1 MAASP
6 TAVGSRPSRAVL
18 LAVTCLGQ
26 FMVLLDNTIVG
37 AALPDM
43 QHRLHTQLTGLQ
55 WIVDAYVLLVAM
67 LLLSGGVFADR
78 FGRKRVYLAGAV
90 VFTAASVLC
99 ALAPSLGWLI
109 AGRVLQG
116 IGASALSPASLAL
129 LVAAHP
135 VPQER
140 VKAIGLWAGFSGIG
154 LAAGPVAGG
163 VLTEAFGWP
172 AIFLV
177 NLPIGVILLLA
188 GLRHLDE
195 SRNPDAPAIDIPGT
209 VLSVLA
215 VGTLTYG
222 MIEGGARGWTS
233 PVILASFA
241 ASAIL
246 FAVFGAVEAR
256 RPAPMLPLRLFRQ
269 RLFTVSNTAMVVMGF
284 ALMGSSFF
292 FSQFFVYVQ
301 GSSILRAG
309 LQTLP
314 VSLTMV
320 IVSPFAGRLAARY
333 GFRMVATVGLTL
345 AGGGLWALGLV
356 HADTGY
362 GNVWWRLAIAGIGFA
377 LTLSP
382 LTGAAIQAV
391 SPHEGGLASGI
402 SGTTRQIGAV
412 LGVALLGAVVR
423 ARQSGGA
430 SFETGLNSA
439 FIVAGI
445 VTLATAVFTGL
456 WLARSK
462 PVEGTVVPGRSSE
475 ADAVTEADVATN
487 PNMATEANAVTNPGT
502 ITNPGAV
509 TNPAVVTDP
518 DAVTDANA
526 VTEAN
531 AVNAVPTSSR

>member
-1 MAASP
+1 M
-6 TAVGSRPSRAVL
+6 
-18 LAVTCLGQ
+18 TCLGQ

-67 LLLSGGVFADR
+67 LLLSGGIFADR
-78 FGRKRVYLAGAV
+78 FGRKRVYLTGVA
-90 VFTAASVLC
+90 VFTVASVLC
-99 ALAPSLGWLI
+99 SLAPSVGWLI

-116 IGASALSPASLAL
+116 IGAAALSPASLAL
-129 LVAAHP
+129 LAAAHP

-177 NLPIGVILLLA
+177 NVPIGVVLLLM
-188 GLRHLDE
+188 GLRHLGE
-195 SRNPDAPAIDIPGT
+195 SRNPNAPAIDVPGT

-215 VGTLTYG
+215 VGALTYG
-222 MIEGGARGWTS
+222 LIEGGARGWTS
-233 PVILASFA
+233 PVILCSFA
-241 ASAIL
+241 AAVIL
-246 FAVFGAVEAR
+246 LAAFVTVEGR
-256 RPAPMLPLRLFRQ
+256 RPAPMLPLRLFRR
-269 RLFTVSNTAMVVMGF
+269 RLFTVSNTAMAVVGF
-284 ALMGSSFF
+284 ALMGSTFF

-314 VSLTMV
+314 VSLAMV
-320 IVSPFAGRLAARY
+320 VVSPYAGRLAARH
-333 GFRMVATVGLTL
+333 GFRSVVTVGLAL
-345 AGGGLWALGLV
+345 AGLGLLALGLV
-356 HADTGY
+356 QADTGY
-362 GNVWWRLAIAGIGFA
+362 GNVWWRLAVVGMGFA

-391 SPHEGGLASGI
+391 SAQEGGLASGI

-412 LGVALLGAVVR
+412 LGVAVLGAVVR

-430 SFETGLNSA
+430 SFESGLNSA
-439 FIVAGI
+439 FVAAGA
-445 VTLATAVFTGL
+445 VTVATAVFTGL
-456 WLARSK
+456 WLADSQPAERSAA
-462 PVEGTVVPGRSSE
+462 PRRSTGP
-475 ADAVTEADVATN
+475 DTVATSN
-487 PNMATEANAVTNPGT
+487 NASP
-502 ITNPGAV
+502 P
-509 TNPAVVTDP
+509 
-518 DAVTDANA
+518 
-526 VTEAN
+526 
-531 AVNAVPTSSR
+531 SR

>member
-1 MAASP
+1 MAASSA
-6 TAVGSRPSRAVL
+6 AVGSRSHRAVL
-18 LAVTCLGQ
+18 LTVTCLGQ

-43 QHRLHTQLTGLQ
+43 QHGLHIELTGLQ

-78 FGRKRVYLAGAV
+78 FGRKRVYLTGVV
-90 VFTAASVLC
+90 VFTAASALC

-109 AGRVLQG
+109 VGRVLQG
-116 IGASALSPASLAL
+116 VGAAALSPASLAL
-129 LVAAHP
+129 LAAAYP

-140 VKAIGLWAGFSGIG
+140 MKAIGLWAGLSGIG

-163 VLTEAFGWP
+163 ALTDAFGWP

-177 NLPIGVILLLA
+177 NLPIGVILLVA
-188 GLRHLDE
+188 GARSLDE
-195 SRNPDAPAIDIPGT
+195 SGNPKAPAIDVPGT
-209 VLSVLA
+209 VLSVLG

-233 PVILASFA
+233 PLILGSFTAGALLLA
-241 ASAIL
+241 A
-246 FAVFGAVEAR
+246 FVAVEAR
-256 RPAPMLPLRLFRQ
+256 RSAPMLPLRLFRE
-269 RLFTVSNTAMVVMGF
+269 RLFTVSNTAMVVVGF

-314 VSLTMV
+314 MSLAMV
-320 IVSPFAGRLAARY
+320 VVSPYAGRLAARY
-333 GFRMVATVGLTL
+333 GFRVVVTAGLTL
-345 AGGGLWALGLV
+345 AGLGLLALGAV

-362 GNVWWRLAIAGIGFA
+362 GTVWWRLAVVGTGFA
-377 LTLSP
+377 LTMSP

-391 SPHEGGLASGI
+391 SAQEGGLASGI
-402 SGTTRQIGAV
+402 SSTTRQIGAV

-423 ARQSGGA
+423 TRQSGGA
-430 SFETGLNSA
+430 SFEAGLDSA
-439 FIVAGI
+439 FTAAGA

-456 WLARSK
+456 WLAKSRPAEAAAAPEEAAASLE
-462 PVEGTVVPGRSSE
+462 VSAPGRS
-475 ADAVTEADVATN
+475 
-487 PNMATEANAVTNPGT
+487 
-502 ITNPGAV
+502 
-509 TNPAVVTDP
+509 
-518 DAVTDANA
+518 
-526 VTEAN
+526 
-531 AVNAVPTSSR
+531 